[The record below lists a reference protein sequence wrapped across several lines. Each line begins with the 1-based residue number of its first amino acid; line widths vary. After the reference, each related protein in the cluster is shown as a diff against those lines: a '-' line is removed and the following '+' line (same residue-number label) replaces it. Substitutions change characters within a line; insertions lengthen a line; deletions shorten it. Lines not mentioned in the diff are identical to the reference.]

1 MWGWGG
7 LGLVWCLSGLGGSQ
21 LEKPVWQTPLGGF
34 KYTTVLKRVLFLTLS
49 ALLTNIQSTELT
61 EETVCEHLT
70 LGGHL
75 TQRVGKEIGLDSLLS
90 FIFM

>member
-1 MWGWGG
+1 M
-7 LGLVWCLSGLGGSQ
+7 
-21 LEKPVWQTPLGGF
+21 GGF

-70 LGGHL
+70 LGEHL
-75 TQRVGKEIGLDSLLS
+75 TQRVGKEIGLELVVFCLYVMFLFVSKD
-90 FIFM
+90 